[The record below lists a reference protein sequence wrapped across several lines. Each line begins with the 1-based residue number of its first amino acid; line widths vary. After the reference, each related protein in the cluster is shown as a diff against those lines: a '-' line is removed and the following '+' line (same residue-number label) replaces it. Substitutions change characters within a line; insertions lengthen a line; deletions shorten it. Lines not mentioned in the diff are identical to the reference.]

1 MCSEQHH
8 VPRVAVISGGSRGIG
23 LGIAKR
29 LTNEGYDLAII
40 GKRDEADVDS
50 LEVLRQT
57 GRDIIYCRGDIA
69 STADIAAI
77 VQQVLD
83 HFSSVNLLVN
93 NAGIAPR
100 RREDIL
106 RTTEQSYHEVMN
118 TNLAGPFFLTQHIAN
133 HMVAMKSGNPDYPGM
148 IINITSVSATLASVE
163 RAEYCISKAGLGML
177 TKLYA
182 CRMAEFD
189 IPVYEVRPGV
199 IKTDMT
205 AGVTEKYDSLFAEG
219 FSLTN
224 RWGLPEDIGKLVA
237 ALTRG
242 DFSYSTGQV
251 FMADGGLTV
260 ERL

>member
-1 MCSEQHH
+1 
-8 VPRVAVISGGSRGIG
+8 
-23 LGIAKR
+23 
-29 LTNEGYDLAII
+29 
-40 GKRDEADVDS
+40 
-50 LEVLRQT
+50 
-57 GRDIIYCRGDIA
+57 
-69 STADIAAI
+69 
-77 VQQVLD
+77 
-83 HFSSVNLLVN
+83 
-93 NAGIAPR
+93 
-100 RREDIL
+100 
-106 RTTEQSYHEVMN
+106 
-118 TNLAGPFFLTQHIAN
+118 
-133 HMVAMKSGNPDYPGM
+133 
-148 IINITSVSATLASVE
+148 
-163 RAEYCISKAGLGML
+163 ML